1 MLSERTLSGD
11 MAAIPAFAAYL
22 FDLDGTVYLGE
33 QAIPGVPE
41 ALARLQAR
49 GAKIAFITNNPLLP
63 PEAYAA
69 KLSRLGIPTA
79 PEQVITS
86 ANVLGDYVAEHY
98 AGAKMLLLG
107 EEVVRQELQR
117 AGALLVAD
125 WREAEVLVVSW
136 DRSFTYEK
144 LNWGL
149 QALRQGVIYLAT
161 NPDVM
166 CPVGPDEF
174 VPDCGAILAA
184 FKAMTGREPDYIAG
198 KPEPRLPWG
207 ALQRLGV
214 SAEQAALVGDRLY
227 TDIVCGRRA
236 GLTTIAV
243 LTGEATPEAIASASN
258 EAKPHYVLQSAALLQ

>member
-1 MLSERTLSGD
+1 
-11 MAAIPAFAAYL
+11 MASLPPFAAYL
-22 FDLDGTVYLGE
+22 FDLDGTVYWGE

-41 ALARLQAR
+41 ALARLRAR

-79 PEQVITS
+79 PEEVITS
-86 ANVLGDYVAEHY
+86 AQVLGDYVVEHY
-98 AGAKMLLLG
+98 AGKRILLLG
-107 EEVVRQELQR
+107 EDVVRQELLR
-117 AGALLVAD
+117 AGAHFVAD
-125 WREAEVLVVSW
+125 WQEAEMLVVSW
-136 DRSFTYEK
+136 DRSFSYEK
-144 LNWGL
+144 MNWGL

-161 NPDVM
+161 NPDVV
-166 CPVGPDEF
+166 CPVGPNEF

-214 SAEQAALVGDRLY
+214 PAEQAALIGDRLY

-243 LTGEATPEAIASASN
+243 LTGEATLEAIASASA
-258 EAKPHYVLQSAALLQ
+258 EAKPHYVLPSAAMLP